1 MITAQHLSKKFG
13 GILAL
18 DNVSTTIESGE
29 FVFLTGPSG
38 SGKTTL
44 MRLIMRELRPD
55 TGKLTLT
62 GPAKIHEYRRTIGMV
77 FQDFKLLADRSVWE
91 NVALP
96 LEIAGIKP
104 IDVDLA
110 VKKALEL
117 VDLTA
122 RAGLFPAQLSG
133 GELQRVAIARAVVTR
148 PKLILADEPTGNL
161 DPKTARSILKLL
173 STIHSQLQTT
183 VIMATHNAAL
193 VDHSDKRVISLQ
205 AGRIVKDTPKGK
217 YEE

>member
-1 MITAQHLSKKFG
+1 MITALHLSKKFG

-18 DNVSTTIESGE
+18 NDVSTTIESGE

-77 FQDFKLLADRSVWE
+77 FQDFKLLADRNVWE

-104 IDVDLA
+104 VDVDLA

-183 VIMATHNAAL
+183 VIMATHNAGL
-193 VDHSDKRVISLQ
+193 VDHSDKRVIALL